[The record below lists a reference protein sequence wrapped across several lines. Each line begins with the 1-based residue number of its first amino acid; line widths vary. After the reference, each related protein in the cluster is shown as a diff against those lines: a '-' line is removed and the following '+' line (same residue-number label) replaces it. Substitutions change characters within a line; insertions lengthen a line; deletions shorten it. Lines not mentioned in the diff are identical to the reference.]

1 MNNKKPKKIIFIKN
15 DTGSI
20 QQAMDMQLYLRERQ
34 QGRLGSSKQPASQF
48 LVGVPQSPKSQ
59 HRKNCCGRKS

>member
-20 QQAMDMQLYLRERQ
+20 QQAMDIDLYLQERQ
-34 QGRLGSSKQPASQF
+34 QGRMGGNRLSSAQF
-48 LVGVPQSPKSQ
+48 LVGVPASPKSQ